1 MSDVTVGAGAESPS
15 RRQPSKRE
23 ACGRSTIGKRVL
35 PLLTGIT
42 ILVSACGLATETIW
56 SIEVPSPD
64 GQWIASGHTDQTS
77 GPGNADLSTG
87 VYLKRAKDS
96 GRGGNVL
103 IFENEPASSKLAIT
117 LKLVWL
123 TPSHLEVIFNRI
135 PNFES
140 QTVKY
145 AGIDISVQESPAGAI
160 KN

>member
-1 MSDVTVGAGAESPS
+1 MCDIAVRAGTESPS
-15 RRQPSKRE
+15 HRQLSKRE
-23 ACGRSTIGKRVL
+23 ACGRFTIGKKIL

-42 ILVSACGLATETIW
+42 ILASACGLATETIW

-64 GQWIASGHTDQTS
+64 GQWIASGRTDQTS

-87 VYLKRAKDS
+87 VYLRRSKDS
-96 GRGGNVL
+96 GRGENVL
-103 IFENEPASSKLAIT
+103 IFENEPASSKLTIT

-135 PNFES
+135 PDFES

-145 AGIDISVQESPAGAI
+145 AGIDISVRDSAGA
-160 KN
+160 NRN

>member
-1 MSDVTVGAGAESPS
+1 MCAIAVGAGAESPS
-15 RRQPSKRE
+15 RRQLSQRQ
-23 ACGRSTIGKRVL
+23 ARGRSTIGKKIS
-35 PLLTGIT
+35 PLLTGII
-42 ILVSACGLATETIW
+42 ILVSACGLATDTIW

-64 GQWIASGHTDQTS
+64 GQWIASGRTNQTS

-96 GRGGNVL
+96 GREENVL

-140 QTVKY
+140 QTIKY
-145 AGIDISVQESPAGAI
+145 AGIDISVRDSAGSSR
-160 KN
+160 N